1 MTKFSAS
8 YEFSQDADLI
18 YGILSDVERM
28 AEFMPLC
35 KRSEVLSRR
44 AAAGAERVEANF
56 LLRYRKIDFESNFDL
71 VFILRPAERRIE
83 VEPIETGHGSG
94 SVRCTVSKAGAGGS
108 RLLIENDYRVRNL
121 LVRLFFAKRVI
132 RLGMDRIV
140 ASVRQRAEALER
152 A

>member
-1 MTKFSAS
+1 MTKYSAS
-8 YEFSQDADLI
+8 YEFSQGADLI

-44 AAAGAERVEANF
+44 AADGAEVVEANF
-56 LLRYRKIDFESNFDL
+56 LLRYRKIDFESNVDL
-71 VFILRPAERRIE
+71 VLILRPAKRQIE

-108 RLLIENDYRVRNL
+108 RLLFENDYRARNL

-132 RLGMDRIV
+132 RLGMDRIA

-152 A
+152 V

>member
-8 YEFSQDADLI
+8 YDYSQDPDCI

-44 AAAGAERVEANF
+44 AVAGAEVVEANF
-56 LLRYRKIDFESNFDL
+56 LLRYRKIDFESNLDL
-71 VFILRPAERRIE
+71 VLILRPAERRIE
-83 VEPIETGHGSG
+83 VEPIDIGHGSG
-94 SVRCTVSKAGAGGS
+94 SVRCSVAKAGAGSS
-108 RLLIENDYRVRNL
+108 RLLFESDFKARNL
-121 LVRLFFAKRVI
+121 LVRLFFAKRMI
-132 RLGMDRIV
+132 RLGMDRV
-140 ASVRQRAEALER
+140 AASVRQRAEALER